1 MKKLLIIL
9 TVLIGLH
16 AGVRA
21 QSTSFQPFK
30 LDVTGGL
37 DFISNGS
44 GTFILT
50 AEPHYRFADAFAL
63 GLRFQQAINLS
74 ATKNNVGFDNYASQC
89 LSGDYYVTD
98 PKQKFMIFIGAGAG
112 AFEEQ
117 LNNSDTEI
125 AHFGYFPRVGL
136 ETGRFRASLEYNV
149 TGGTKNYFA
158 INAGIF
164 FWGKRK

>member
-1 MKKLLIIL
+1 MKKLLIII
-9 TVLIGLH
+9 TVLIGLT

-30 LDVTGGL
+30 LDVGAGF
-37 DFISNGS
+37 DFVSKNS
-44 GTFILT
+44 VSFIIT
-50 AEPHYRFADAFAL
+50 VEPHYRFADVFAL
-63 GLRFQQAINLS
+63 GLRFQQMTNLS
-74 ATKNNVGFDNYASQC
+74 ATKYNIGFDSYASQC

-98 PKQKFMIFIGAGAG
+98 TKQKLMVFIGGGAG

-117 LNNSDTEI
+117 INNSDTEI
-125 AHFGYFPRVGL
+125 AHFGYFPRIGL